1 MGMQTDVLMTQP
13 LGATVGNTFK
23 QQNATVLG
31 PCRIKAIYGTSAA
44 AAGTVVLYDG
54 ASTAG
59 KPIGTISTPTA
70 ASAGTFYILMPGE
83 GIKVNN
89 GVFAVITNVDSALL
103 IYG

>member
-1 MGMQTDVLMTQP
+1 MMQTDVLLTQP
-13 LGATVGNTFK
+13 LGTSNTFK
-23 QQNATVLG
+23 IQSGAVLG

-54 ASTAG
+54 SDSNG

-70 ASAGTFYILMPGE
+70 ASQGTYYILMPGE
-83 GIKVNN
+83 GIVVRT
-89 GVFAVITNVDSALL
+89 GVYAAITNVDSVML

>member
-1 MGMQTDVLMTQP
+1 MGMQYDVLMTQP
-13 LGATVGNTFK
+13 LGATAGNTFK
-23 QQNATVLG
+23 MQNGTVLG

-54 ASTAG
+54 TSTAG

-70 ASAGTFYILMPGE
+70 VNGGTYYILMPGE
-83 GIKVNN
+83 GIRVNT
-89 GVFAVITNVDSALL
+89 GVYAVITNVDSALL

>member
-13 LGATVGNTFK
+13 LGATAGNTFK
-23 QQNATVLG
+23 MQNGTVLG

-54 ASTAG
+54 TSTAG

-70 ASAGTFYILMPGE
+70 VNGGTYYILMPGE
-83 GIKVNN
+83 GIRVNT
-89 GVFAVITNVDSALL
+89 GVYAVITNVDSALL

>member
-13 LGATVGNTFK
+13 LGATAGNTFK
-23 QQNATVLG
+23 MQSGAVLG

-54 ASTAG
+54 TSTAG

-70 ASAGTFYILMPGE
+70 ASAGTYYLLLPGE
-83 GIKVNN
+83 GIRVDT